1 MKNMKYLILLWL
13 VSLLGC
19 VDDDSRYGDI
29 EIDEITIE
37 GIEAYQEID
46 LGGRLRATPTVTTKF
61 GEDSDLSYVWYK
73 YDSGQSVADTLSFEK
88 DLDVAV
94 GDVMPGQD
102 ITLIFKVTDNR
113 TGVYSTNRSV
123 FKANS
128 VYSGGTLILYAN
140 GGQRDLAMLK
150 NDGKTLYENIYSLA
164 NHEKL
169 GNQAK
174 RLFLTHAYTKNPA
187 AYKAVIVACDD
198 ATGGVYLDPDALI
211 RKSYMR
217 EKFMFGSEE
226 YMPDNL
232 VITGVSNSTLIE
244 YLIANGKVHGRTYSQ
259 SEVDAR
265 YQPEYVLPTAPSD
278 YEVAAAVA
286 QPWGEDKSPMY
297 YDNLHG
303 RFVVNLSGGGYLD
316 LPGGRGKDF
325 SQFDPT
331 DMGENVRLM
340 ATGSN
345 GTRANRLEE
354 VWALMKNTATGQY
367 SLITYKIET
376 DWSTWPTSSNF
387 ISKSN
392 DVIAP
397 GSCPGMYAAEAFVAG
412 NKYSIPTN
420 NRQPTAPGILR
431 FLFYLSGNKIY
442 AFNVESQAE
451 GVIID
456 GAAEGYVITGLD
468 CTQVSIPTE
477 NGVES
482 VTQLT
487 LAVKDQG
494 VSGKQGG
501 IATYR
506 LEQIGGLSAR
516 KMYARTGFCDEVIAT
531 VEKYD

>member
-1 MKNMKYLILLWL
+1 MKNMRYLILVWL

-37 GIEAYQEID
+37 GIEAYREID
-46 LGGRLRATPTVTTKF
+46 LGGRLKVTPTVTTKF
-61 GEDSDLSYVWYK
+61 GEHSDLSYVWYK

-94 GDVMPGQD
+94 GDVMPGEN

-113 TGVYSTNRSV
+113 TGVYKTNRSV

-128 VYSGGTLILYAN
+128 VYSGGTLILCSN
-140 GGQRDLAMLK
+140 DGQCDLAMLK
-150 NDGKTLYENIYSLA
+150 NDGQTLYENIYSLA

-169 GNQAK
+169 GSQAK
-174 RLFLTHAYTKNPA
+174 RLFLTHAYANNPTP
-187 AYKAVIVACDD
+187 YKAVIVACDD

-211 RKSYMR
+211 RQSYMR
-217 EKFMFGSEE
+217 EKFMFGSD
-226 YMPDNL
+226 MPGDL
-232 VITGVSNSTLIE
+232 VITGVCNGTSAE
-244 YLIANGKVHGRTYSQ
+244 YLIANGKIHGRSYSRD
-259 SEVDAR
+259 EVDAR
-265 YQPEYVLPTAPSD
+265 YLPEYVLLSAPSD
-278 YEVAAAVA
+278 YDAAATVA
-286 QPWGEDKSPMY
+286 RPWGEGKYHTPMY

-303 RFVVNLSGGGYLD
+303 RFVANLNGGYLD
-316 LPGGRGKDF
+316 FPGGNRKDF
-325 SQFDPT
+325 SKFDPT

-345 GTRANRLEE
+345 GTRANRLEA
-354 VWALMKNTATGQY
+354 VWALMKNTAIGRY
-367 SLITYKIET
+367 SLITYEIAT

-392 DVIAP
+392 DVIDP

-412 NKYSIPTN
+412 NKYSVPTN
-420 NRQPTAPGILR
+420 GRQATATGMLR

-442 AFNVESQAE
+442 AFNVESRAE

-468 CTQVSIPTE
+468 CTQVSVPTE
-477 NGVES
+477 NGAES

-494 VSGKQGG
+494 LSGKQGG

-506 LEQIGGLSAR
+506 LDQVGGLSAT
-516 KMYARTGFCDEVIAT
+516 KMYAKTGFCDEVIAT